1 MGEQK
6 RFKKQT
12 VKADADKGMEQG
24 AKILKGG
31 VGLIG
36 SLVLLIANK
45 DNIKTLGK
53 NVANFATKI
62 IKR

>member
-6 RFKKQT
+6 RFKKQV
-12 VKADADKGMEQG
+12 VKDDADKGMEQG

>member
-6 RFKKQT
+6 RFKKQE
-12 VKADADKGMEQG
+12 VKDDADKGMEQG

-36 SLVLLIANK
+36 SLVLLIVNK

-62 IKR
+62 IKK